1 MESSW
6 LRSSS
11 WWTNSALVVIDAI
24 LLTSHYESLWS
35 HRLNG
40 ILLTK
45 LAQLSVLRI
54 HNTKGF
60 ITGNFISVIQS
71 SQHNFT
77 EHLWASVSAGGYT
90 PTGDLMSVAS
100 LLSRK
105 IVLLQ
110 CDCPLAAYESIALAG
125 FVEQGVEQLQK
136 KHHLMCYLQAKS
148 LFLHIRT

>member
-6 LRSSS
+6 LRPSS

-60 ITGNFISVIQS
+60 ITGNFISV
-71 SQHNFT
+71 F
-77 EHLWASVSAGGYT
+77 
-90 PTGDLMSVAS
+90 
-100 LLSRK
+100 
-105 IVLLQ
+105 
-110 CDCPLAAYESIALAG
+110 
-125 FVEQGVEQLQK
+125 
-136 KHHLMCYLQAKS
+136 
-148 LFLHIRT
+148 